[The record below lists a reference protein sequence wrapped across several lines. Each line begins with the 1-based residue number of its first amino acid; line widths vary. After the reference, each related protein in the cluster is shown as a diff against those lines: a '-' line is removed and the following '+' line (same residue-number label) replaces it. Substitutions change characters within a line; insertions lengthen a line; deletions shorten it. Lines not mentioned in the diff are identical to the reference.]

1 MSIYSST
8 TFEALTQ
15 RFNRSGLSMSLSKIL
30 TLFLMSE
37 EKVIAMKEIVEQ
49 LGIAKSTA
57 SVEVA
62 RLEQMQFIEKTF
74 KPNQRGHHYRLL
86 PNLWSGA
93 LEKKQAELS
102 ALQSILHSAQ
112 KEFSQL
118 PNSLKELQQYVAFM
132 EQEWPQLIAKWHQY
146 QRDNNEQ

>member
-8 TFEALTQ
+8 TFESLTQ
-15 RFNRSGLSMSLSKIL
+15 HFNHSGLSVSLSKIL
-30 TLFLMSE
+30 ALFLVSE
-37 EKVIAMKEIVEQ
+37 EEVIAMKEVVEQ

-74 KPNQRGHHYRLL
+74 KPNQRGHHYRLI
-86 PNLWSGA
+86 PNLWSSA
-93 LEKKQAELS
+93 LEKKQADLS

-112 KEFSQL
+112 KEFSSV
-118 PNSLKELQQYVAFM
+118 PNSLKELQQYVAFI
-132 EQEWPQLIAKWHQY
+132 EQEWPQLIAKWQQY
-146 QRDNNEQ
+146 TRDNNDQ